1 MGCMRPYFKKTGGGG
16 EERRNLAW
24 GQDGSRVLGSEDMF
38 CRPHCSRHP
47 VSPLDPTMLCRLPI
61 PIA

>member
-1 MGCMRPYFKKTGGGG
+1 MGCMRPYFKKLGVR
-16 EERRNLAW
+16 ERRGEIW
-24 GQDGSRVLGSEDMF
+24 PGGQDGSRVLGSEDMF